1 MPLGWGRTFGSYLG
15 SHFGSLGR
23 PPSTKKG
30 IVQLCNNDHG
40 LSSSS
45 QLQNHNFD
53 DRKSIYTTANT
64 NNAEK
69 DEQSSSENHHNCI
82 SDGVT
87 ETNYAR
93 SIQIGALLALCYN
106 LFSAHLRIRGIQG
119 QKPIL
124 NGPTNNQQLFLSG
137 RQTYQHRHCRE
148 HSNHGN
154 AYSNSI
160 TIFKKLVKLKIS

>member
-1 MPLGWGRTFGSYLG
+1 MPLGWGRAVGSYLG

-23 PPSTKKG
+23 PPGTKKG

-45 QLQNHNFD
+45 QLQNHNSD

-64 NNAEK
+64 SNAEN
-69 DEQSSSENHHNCI
+69 DERTSSENHHNCI
-82 SDGVT
+82 SDGIV

-119 QKPIL
+119 QKPTL
-124 NGPTNNQQLFLSG
+124 NGNTNEQKLFLSDL
-137 RQTYQHRHCRE
+137 QAFQHRHCRE
-148 HSNHGN
+148 HANHGN
-154 AYSNSI
+154 AFTNSA
-160 TIFKKLVKLKIS
+160 TIFKKQVL